1 MHQDRLTYE
10 ELKGFQQEANAYAC
24 DEGNGPTAIPAQAD
38 IVLTEFAQAKGQPR
52 KGEQKRS
59 LTQGNP
65 MQRIGD
71 ENENDDKK
79 LNKNEP
85 LALPPPMPRAGRVPM
100 RCRWGCDRCC
110 VVATSEF
117 SH

>member
-52 KGEQKRS
+52 
-59 LTQGNP
+59 
-65 MQRIGD
+65 D

-85 LALPPPMPRAGRVPM
+85 LALPPPMRRAGRVPM